1 MDMTLEVI
9 PLPVSDIDRA
19 RDFYRDKVGFHV
31 DIDQEVMPGMRIV
44 QLTPPGSGCSI
55 ALGESIWEMTPGP
68 TPAPGAYQG
77 LQLCVADIEKAHAEF
92 VARGLE
98 ISEPVR
104 YTDSDGATPIPSKC
118 VKPAYRATRAVN
130 GRPRVRPGARPPAH
144 TGPTGARAA
153 RTHSMRGTRR

>member
-55 ALGESIWEMTPGP
+55 ALGETLWEMTPGP
-68 TPAPGAYQG
+68 TPSPGAYQG
-77 LQLCVADIEKAHAEF
+77 LQLVVADIEKAHAEF
-92 VARGLE
+92 VARGLD

-104 YTDSDGATPIPSKC
+104 YADSDGATFMYFTDPDGNGWAVQEYRK
-118 VKPAYRATRAVN
+118 RATEPLHRLLSEQA
-130 GRPRVRPGARPPAH
+130 GA
-144 TGPTGARAA
+144 
-153 RTHSMRGTRR
+153 

>member
-1 MDMTLEVI
+1 MFMTLEVI

-55 ALGESIWEMTPGP
+55 ALGESIWEMAPGP

-77 LQLCVADIEKAHAEF
+77 LQLVVADIEKAHAEF

-104 YTDSDGATPIPSKC
+104 YADSDGATFMHFTDPDGNGWAVQEYRK
-118 VKPAYRATRAVN
+118 RATEPLHQLLSEQA
-130 GRPRVRPGARPPAH
+130 GA
-144 TGPTGARAA
+144 
-153 RTHSMRGTRR
+153 

>member
-55 ALGESIWEMTPGP
+55 VLSSGLHDA
-68 TPAPGAYQG
+68 APGSAAG
-77 LQLCVADIEKAHAEF
+77 FQLVVDDIEAAHAELT
-92 VARGLE
+92 ARGAEVGEVYHFQGAERRPGRGGDWNAFL
-98 ISEPVR
+98 SLFDP
-104 YTDSDGATPIPSKC
+104 DGNPWTIQE
-118 VKPAYRATRAVN
+118 
-130 GRPRVRPGARPPAH
+130 RPR
-144 TGPTGARAA
+144 
-153 RTHSMRGTRR
+153 S